1 MNFLSGE
8 NISNGEEYKDKEKI
22 SFFIRERK
30 ANKRQIQREKIEKMK
45 VFCVIDHL
53 LLGTG
58 GLSIIRNHF
67 HVHVK
72 Y

>member
-30 ANKRQIQREKIEKMK
+30 ANKRQIQREKNRKNES
-45 VFCVIDHL
+45 VLC
-53 LLGTG
+53 
-58 GLSIIRNHF
+58 
-67 HVHVK
+67 